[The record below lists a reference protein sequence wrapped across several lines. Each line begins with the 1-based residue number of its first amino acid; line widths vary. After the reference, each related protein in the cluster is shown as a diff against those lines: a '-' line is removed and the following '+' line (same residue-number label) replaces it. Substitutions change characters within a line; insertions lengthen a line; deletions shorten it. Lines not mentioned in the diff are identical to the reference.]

1 MTYLERVTMSLFPVR
16 CFTCGKV
23 LKWEPYEKKIIEGGT
38 PDGSLDELGY
48 KRMCCRRMFFGYC
61 PELEKDLMRYNRM
74 KVFTLEK
81 DEDEPSSSTSSEP
94 KRQRQRQ

>member
-1 MTYLERVTMSLFPVR
+1 MSLFPVR

-23 LKWEPYEKKIIEGGT
+23 LKWEPYEKNLTKGET
-38 PDGSLDELGY
+38 PDKSLDALGY

-74 KVFTLEK
+74 KVYTLEK
-81 DEDEPSSSTSSEP
+81 DEEDEPSTSEP
-94 KRQRQRQ
+94 KRQRQR

>member
-1 MTYLERVTMSLFPVR
+1 MSLFPVR

-23 LKWEPYEKKIIEGGT
+23 LKWEPYERKIIEGET
-38 PDGSLDELGY
+38 PDKSLDALGY

-74 KVFTLEK
+74 QVYTLEK
-81 DEDEPSSSTSSEP
+81 DNEEDEPSTSEP
-94 KRQRQRQ
+94 KRQRQR